1 MSEPSYR
8 RRFGDRKEGRRLRT
22 VPALNQFE
30 PYIMIER
37 NDACNQFSGAVE
49 ISETDRWLRAKRQ
62 EGYKGLGM
70 LHLFIAAYIRVVSQ
84 LPGLNRFVSGQRIY
98 ARNEILINMMV
109 KRGITTES
117 EETCAKVVF
126 EPTDTIYDV
135 YRKMNE
141 AVEEIRASDDSG
153 TEKVAGVLMKMPR
166 LILKF
171 AVWIIKLLD
180 YFDLLPMSLLRVS
193 PFHGS
198 MIVTDLGS
206 LGIPPIYHHLYNFGN
221 LPVFL
226 AFGAKRRVVELD
238 RHGQPWSTSMW
249 TTRLSAT
256 SASWTAPTT
265 PPRSSTSS
273 TSSRTPPSS
282 STPRTRCSTTSSKK
296 HGPPHSGRAFHTA

>member
-30 PYIMIER
+30 PYIMIDR
-37 NDACNQFSGAVE
+37 NDACNQFSGSVE

-153 TEKVAGVLMKMPR
+153 TEKAAGVLMKIPR

-238 RHGQPWSTSMW
+238 RHGQPVEHKNVDYKIVCDERIVDGAYYAAAFKHLKYFLKNPSE
-249 TTRLSAT
+249 LEH
-256 SASWTAPTT
+256 APD
-265 PPRSSTSS
+265 
-273 TSSRTPPSS
+273 
-282 STPRTRCSTTSSKK
+282 KVLDDI
-296 HGPPHSGRAFHTA
+296 F

>member
-30 PYIMIER
+30 PYIMIDR

-126 EPTDTIYDV
+126 EPTDTI
-135 YRKMNE
+135 
-141 AVEEIRASDDSG
+141 
-153 TEKVAGVLMKMPR
+153 
-166 LILKF
+166 
-171 AVWIIKLLD
+171 
-180 YFDLLPMSLLRVS
+180 
-193 PFHGS
+193 
-198 MIVTDLGS
+198 
-206 LGIPPIYHHLYNFGN
+206 
-221 LPVFL
+221 
-226 AFGAKRRVVELD
+226 
-238 RHGQPWSTSMW
+238 
-249 TTRLSAT
+249 
-256 SASWTAPTT
+256 
-265 PPRSSTSS
+265 
-273 TSSRTPPSS
+273 
-282 STPRTRCSTTSSKK
+282 
-296 HGPPHSGRAFHTA
+296 

>member
-1 MSEPSYR
+1 MSESNYH

-22 VPALNQFE
+22 LPALNMFE
-30 PYIMIER
+30 SYIMINR
-37 NDACNQFSGAVE
+37 NDACNQFAGSVE

-84 LPGLNRFVSGQRIY
+84 LPGLNRFVSGQRVY

-135 YRKMNE
+135 YRKMND
-141 AVEEIRASDDSG
+141 AVEEIRVSDDSG
-153 TEKVAGVLMKMPR
+153 TEKVAGVLMKIPG
-166 LILKF
+166 IFLKF
-171 AVWIIKLLD
+171 AVWVLRVMD
-180 YFDLLPMSLLRVS
+180 YFDLIPMSLLRVS

-226 AFGAKRRVVELD
+226 AFGAK
-238 RHGQPWSTSMW
+238 Q
-249 TTRLSAT
+249 
-256 SASWTAPTT
+256 
-265 PPRSSTSS
+265 
-273 TSSRTPPSS
+273 
-282 STPRTRCSTTSSKK
+282 
-296 HGPPHSGRAFHTA
+296 

>member
-1 MSEPSYR
+1 
-8 RRFGDRKEGRRLRT
+8 
-22 VPALNQFE
+22 
-30 PYIMIER
+30 
-37 NDACNQFSGAVE
+37 
-49 ISETDRWLRAKRQ
+49 
-62 EGYKGLGM
+62 M

-238 RHGQPWSTSMW
+238 RHGQPVEHKYVDYKIVCDERIVDGAYYAGRVQAPQVLPQEPLRARARPGQGARRHLLKSTA
-249 TTRLSAT
+249 RPIRGGLFIPLDAGGGN
-256 SASWTAPTT
+256 AVKY
-265 PPRSSTSS
+265 
-273 TSSRTPPSS
+273 SRT
-282 STPRTRCSTTSSKK
+282 
-296 HGPPHSGRAFHTA
+296 

>member
-1 MSEPSYR
+1 MSEQSYR

-22 VPALNQFE
+22 LPALNQFE
-30 PYIMIER
+30 SYIMIDR
-37 NDACNQFSGAVE
+37 NDACNQFAGSVE

-84 LPGLNRFVSGQRIY
+84 LPGLNRFVSGQRVY

-153 TEKVAGVLMKMPR
+153 TEKVAGALMKMPR

-171 AVWIIKLLD
+171 AVWLLKVLD
-180 YFDLLPMSLLRVS
+180 YFDLIPMSLLRVS

-238 RHGQPWSTSMW
+238 RQ
-249 TTRLSAT
+249 
-256 SASWTAPTT
+256 
-265 PPRSSTSS
+265 
-273 TSSRTPPSS
+273 
-282 STPRTRCSTTSSKK
+282 
-296 HGPPHSGRAFHTA
+296 GRAVEHKYVDYKIVCDERIVDGAYCAAAFKHLKYYLKNPSELEHAPDKVLDDIF